1 MLCVVPVSCH
11 ENNLLIPFL
20 SAVSANGSCEK
31 HCLLI
36 VASPS
41 ARLQAIQIQAG
52 IGHLFL
58 NSNVHI
64 FDKDGPVGWPFG
76 PNFYFSKTLEYLVE
90 SKNQLAWLWC
100 ELDCTPIKNNWL
112 DVIASEYESGDGAF
126 LGVKDFFI
134 KNLGNF
140 KVQNNYMVGVGV
152 YPPNFESILGDPKEL
167 MIASMAFDAHYGH
180 KIFDKTTESKTIQ
193 HCYRTVNYFD
203 SGGII
208 KGSHTRNHAFKKL
221 DNPVSNET
229 VLVHGCKDGSLSKI
243 TCPQIELDF
252 ELDHFPVFLA
262 IPRCGSTYT
271 RWSLRL
277 ILQYAATIKGVACSV
292 VTFGDSTKSPA
303 LEIYTLNKTS
313 TSVQSISDLYKTD
326 LRGAL
331 FACITSKAFGSGQTS
346 LIDRLRPISPKPLF
360 SFSFVRDPIE
370 RIKSVSNHNGKPE
383 INSNWIT
390 NYLYSMFYETHYDL
404 IPDDAKLRAITGLIE
419 SKNLHLFDFEN
430 INESLC
436 DITQTNLP
444 RFFGDASHSEKEYN
458 RRPKSGDVFS
468 AFENEIQDLNTID
481 SKLYALRRPIE

>member
-64 FDKDGPVGWPFG
+64 FDKDGPAGWPCG

-112 DVIASEYESGDGAF
+112 DVIESEYESADGAF

-140 KVQNNYMVGVGV
+140 KIQHNYMVGVGV
-152 YPPNFESILGDPKEL
+152 YPSNFESILGDPKEL

-180 KIFDKTTESKTIQ
+180 KIFDKTTDSKTIQ
-193 HCYRTVNYFD
+193 HCYRTVNYFA

-229 VLVHGCKDGSLSKI
+229 VLVHGCKDGSLSNI

-252 ELDHFPVFLA
+252 ELDTIPTFLA
-262 IPRCGSTYT
+262 IPRCGTTYT
-271 RWSLRL
+271 RESLRL
-277 ILQYAATIKGVACSV
+277 MLRDRAVRLGANWAVLGYENEDGPMVEFYVLNTEHQPRKTIADLSEITNKDILFICVTSFAFSNEESNLIERLSQYAK
-292 VTFGDSTKSPA
+292 KP
-303 LEIYTLNKTS
+303 
-313 TSVQSISDLYKTD
+313 
-326 LRGAL
+326 
-331 FACITSKAFGSGQTS
+331 
-346 LIDRLRPISPKPLF
+346 LRPFTFIRPP
-360 SFSFVRDPIE
+360 VD
-370 RIKSVSNHNGKPE
+370 RIMSVSAYNGE
-383 INSNWIT
+383 TQISENWAT
-390 NYLYSMFYETHYDL
+390 SYLYFIFYGKDQTPIDG
-404 IPDDAKLRAITGLIE
+404 KFRAIEGLIE
-419 SKNLHLFDFEN
+419 FNKLEVFRFPHINNVLSKL
-430 INESLC
+430 
-436 DITQTNLP
+436 TRTNLP
-444 RFFGDASHSEKEYN
+444 QFFGRNSHENKKFNARPLRNVYLPDDVSSLNFFDA
-458 RRPKSGDVFS
+458 
-468 AFENEIQDLNTID
+468 A
-481 SKLYALRRPIE
+481 LYECSLIPE